1 MSAVIGANR
10 TKYNDPTTT
19 NTLARGL
26 FGGKLRVAV
35 DSYEAST
42 LASGS
47 TIQMGPTLAV
57 GDKVIAVIMSTDAL
71 GTSTTISIGDAA
83 SATRYLAAT
92 STQAAVNGAWAIPAD
107 GMGYTVTGTSDT
119 IIVLTTGGGNE
130 SGTIKVTILYVKE

>member
-10 TKYNDPTTT
+10 TKYLDPTTT

-42 LASGS
+42 LAAAS
-47 TIQMGPTLAV
+47 TIAMGPTLAV
-57 GDKVIAVIMSTDAL
+57 GDKVIAVILSADAL
-71 GTSTTISIGDAA
+71 GTSTTISIGDAG

-92 STQAAVNGAWAIPAD
+92 STQAATAGVMAIPCD

-119 IIVLTTGGGNE
+119 GILLTTAGGNC
-130 SGTIKVTILYVKE
+130 SGTVKVTILYVKE